1 VSTRSPGT
9 YRAWIGG
16 SFRGRLEIAVDGHGL
31 GSKRHVLNNTGGW
44 EGFGSLPLE
53 PGTHEVTLRYG
64 GSDLHPG
71 SGGFPFVMGPVVLEP
86 ESAMRKISVPAAK
99 AATLCGRRLD
109 WVEAVGSR

>member
-1 VSTRSPGT
+1 MSTRSPGT

-53 PGTHEVTLRYG
+53 PGQQGDAAIQRM
-64 GSDLHPG
+64 DLHPG
-71 SGGFPFVMGPVVLEP
+71 SGGFPLVMGPVVLEP
-86 ESAMRKISVPAAK
+86 ESATRGDPVPAAK
-99 AATLCGRRLD
+99 AATLCGRHLD
-109 WVEAVGSR
+109 WVEAVGSP